1 MKVIGLTG
9 GIGSGKST
17 ASRRL
22 IEKGYQIFD
31 ADLIS
36 HQIVEPGMPAL
47 EQIRETF
54 GEEFLD
60 EEGRLRRKAMAAHI
74 TADPA
79 ERARLN
85 AIMHTA
91 IVGAIEE
98 GIKQARKDAA
108 AAGEEENTIVFI
120 DAPLLFEAGLDRLC
134 DEVWLVTAPE
144 EVRIARVM
152 ARDGISEELVRGYMA
167 SQMPEEEKRARSQ
180 RLLDNGGTREQLYE
194 DIEEALAAIAKE
206 TAEAAGSGK
215 SDSCNR

>member
-17 ASRRL
+17 VSRRL

-54 GEEFLD
+54 GEAFLD

-144 EVRIARVM
+144 EVRIRRVM
-152 ARDGISEELVRGYMA
+152 ERDGISEALVRGYMA

-180 RLLDNGGTREQLYE
+180 RLLDNGGTREHLYE
-194 DIEEALAAIAKE
+194 DLEEALAAITKE
-206 TAEAAGSGK
+206 TAEAGEQG
-215 SDSCNR
+215 DSCN

>member
-17 ASRRL
+17 VSRRL

-54 GEEFLD
+54 GEAFLD

-144 EVRIARVM
+144 EVRIRRVM
-152 ARDGISEELVRGYMA
+152 ERDGISEELVRGYMA

-180 RLLDNGGTREQLYE
+180 RLLDNGGTKEQLYE
-194 DIEEALAAIAKE
+194 DLEEALAAITKE
-206 TAEAAGSGK
+206 TAEAGGQG
-215 SDSCNR
+215 DSCN

>member
-17 ASRRL
+17 VSRRL

-54 GEEFLD
+54 GEAFLD

-85 AIMHTA
+85 AIMHSA
-91 IVGAIEE
+91 IVGAIE
-98 GIKQARKDAA
+98 GGHRK
-108 AAGEEENTIVFI
+108 G
-120 DAPLLFEAGLDRLC
+120 P
-134 DEVWLVTAPE
+134 
-144 EVRIARVM
+144 
-152 ARDGISEELVRGYMA
+152 
-167 SQMPEEEKRARSQ
+167 
-180 RLLDNGGTREQLYE
+180 
-194 DIEEALAAIAKE
+194 
-206 TAEAAGSGK
+206 
-215 SDSCNR
+215 

>member
-17 ASRRL
+17 VSRRL

-47 EQIRETF
+47 EHIRETF
-54 GEEFLD
+54 GEAFLD

-108 AAGEEENTIVFI
+108 TAGEEENTIVFI
-120 DAPLLFEAGLDRLC
+120 DAPLLFEVGLDRLC

-167 SQMPEEEKRARSQ
+167 SQMPEEGKRARSH

-194 DIEEALAAIAKE
+194 DIEEALAAITKE
-206 TAEAAGSGK
+206 TAEAGGQG
-215 SDSCNR
+215 DSCN

>member
-17 ASRRL
+17 VSRRL

-54 GEEFLD
+54 GEAFLD

-144 EVRIARVM
+144 EVRIRRVM
-152 ARDGISEELVRGYMA
+152 ERDGISEELVRGYMA

-194 DIEEALAAIAKE
+194 DLEEALAAITKE
-206 TAEAAGSGK
+206 TAEAGGQG
-215 SDSCNR
+215 DSCN

>member
-17 ASRRL
+17 VSRRL

-54 GEEFLD
+54 GEAFLD

-144 EVRIARVM
+144 EVRIRRVM
-152 ARDGISEELVRGYMA
+152 ERDGISEELVRGYMA

-194 DIEEALAAIAKE
+194 DLEEALAAITAE
-206 TAEAAGSGK
+206 TAAEEGSGQG
-215 SDSCNR
+215 DSCN

>member
-17 ASRRL
+17 VSRRL

-54 GEEFLD
+54 GEAFLD

-144 EVRIARVM
+144 EVRIRRVM
-152 ARDGISEELVRGYMA
+152 ERDGISEELVRGYMA

-194 DIEEALAAIAKE
+194 DLEEALAAARLA
-206 TAEAAGSGK
+206 AECFA
-215 SDSCNR
+215 DVLVE

>member
-17 ASRRL
+17 VSRRL

-54 GEEFLD
+54 GEAFLD

-144 EVRIARVM
+144 EVRIRRVM
-152 ARDGISEELVRGYMA
+152 ERDGISEELVRGYMA
-167 SQMPEEEKRARSQ
+167 SQMPEEENRARSQ
-180 RLLDNGGTREQLYE
+180 RLLDNGGTREHLYE
-194 DIEEALAAIAKE
+194 DLEEALAAITKE
-206 TAEAAGSGK
+206 TAEAGEQG
-215 SDSCNR
+215 DSCN

>member
-17 ASRRL
+17 VSRRL

-54 GEEFLD
+54 GEAFLD

-85 AIMHTA
+85 AIMHTS

-144 EVRIARVM
+144 EVRIRRVM
-152 ARDGISEELVRGYMA
+152 ERDGISEELVRGYMA

-194 DIEEALAAIAKE
+194 DLEEALAAITKE
-206 TAEAAGSGK
+206 TAEAGGQG
-215 SDSCNR
+215 DSCN

>member
-17 ASRRL
+17 VSRRL

-54 GEEFLD
+54 GEAFLD

-144 EVRIARVM
+144 EVRIRRVM
-152 ARDGISEELVRGYMA
+152 ERDGISEELVRGYMA

-180 RLLDNGGTREQLYE
+180 RLLDNGGTREHLYE
-194 DIEEALAAIAKE
+194 DLEEALAAITKE
-206 TAEAAGSGK
+206 TADRAIPVT
-215 SDSCNR
+215 N

>member
-17 ASRRL
+17 VSRRL

-54 GEEFLD
+54 GEAFLD

-79 ERARLN
+79 ERAKLN
-85 AIMHTA
+85 AIMHSA
-91 IVGAIEE
+91 IVSAIEE
-98 GIKQARKDAA
+98 GINKARGEAA
-108 AAGEEENTIVFI
+108 AFPEEAKAFVFI
-120 DAPLLFEAGLDRLC
+120 DAPLLFEVGLDRYC

-180 RLLDNGGTREQLYE
+180 RLLDNGGTREHLYE
-194 DIEEALAAIAKE
+194 ELEEALAAAV
-206 TAEAAGSGK
+206 
-215 SDSCNR
+215 

>member
-17 ASRRL
+17 VSRRL

-54 GEEFLD
+54 GEAFLD

-108 AAGEEENTIVFI
+108 TAGEEENTIVFI
-120 DAPLLFEAGLDRLC
+120 DAPLLFEVGLDRLC

-167 SQMPEEEKRARSQ
+167 SQMPEEEKRARSH

-194 DIEEALAAIAKE
+194 DIEEALAAITKE
-206 TAEAAGSGK
+206 TAEAGGQG
-215 SDSCNR
+215 DSCN

>member
-17 ASRRL
+17 VSRRL

-54 GEEFLD
+54 GEAFLD

-85 AIMHTA
+85 AIMHTS

-144 EVRIARVM
+144 EVRIRRVM
-152 ARDGISEELVRGYMA
+152 ERDGISEELVRGYMA

-194 DIEEALAAIAKE
+194 DLEEALAAITKE
-206 TAEAAGSGK
+206 TAEAGEQG
-215 SDSCNR
+215 DSCN

>member
-17 ASRRL
+17 VSRRL

-54 GEEFLD
+54 GEAFLD

-144 EVRIARVM
+144 EVRIRRVM
-152 ARDGISEELVRGYMA
+152 ERDGISEELVRGYMA

-194 DIEEALAAIAKE
+194 DIEEALAAITKE
-206 TAEAAGSGK
+206 TAEAGGQG
-215 SDSCNR
+215 DSCN